1 MRTILRYK
9 THIIRSNSAKVGR
22 RVGQPNDAHLIRLVK
37 DFSCP
42 WYYATQVLKDGTST
56 LCKMGR
62 ESFGGLL

>member
-1 MRTILRYK
+1 M
-9 THIIRSNSAKVGR
+9 RSNSAKVGR
-22 RVGQPNDAHLIRLVK
+22 RVGQPNDAHMIRLVK

-42 WYYATQVLKDGTST
+42 RYYKSQVLKDGASG